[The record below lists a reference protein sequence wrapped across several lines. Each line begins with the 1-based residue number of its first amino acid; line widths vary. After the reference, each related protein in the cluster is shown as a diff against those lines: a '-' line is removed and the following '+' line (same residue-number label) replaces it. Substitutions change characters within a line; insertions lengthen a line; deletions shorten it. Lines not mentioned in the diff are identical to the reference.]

1 MRFLYFYFT
10 LLMCISPTFGSS
22 QNWEPQDIHDCEQII
37 SATQFHQDHGPWIVV
52 AGGFCPTDEHYKKA
66 QNIGY
71 LLVKNGYAVVT
82 GAGPGIMEAANAGA
96 VRAGGASLGFILKG
110 EELNDH
116 IPKENYLQVS
126 HISHRLEGMVGKAS
140 GCVVFPGGLGTVS
153 ECFFALDHFRYL
165 EVPHPV
171 VLVGMQFWGPLVEWM
186 KNLHYTHTCPGHLY
200 LVDSSEEAVDIIF
213 SHHKRQSYSFSS
225 N

>member
-10 LLMCISPTFGSS
+10 LLLCISPTVGSS
-22 QNWEPQDIHDCEQII
+22 QNWEARDIHDCEQII

-52 AGGFCPTDEHYKKA
+52 AGGLCPTDENYKKA
-66 QNIGY
+66 QIIGY
-71 LLVKNGYAVVT
+71 LLVKHGYSVVT

-96 VRAGGASLGFILKG
+96 VRAEGTSLGFILKG

-116 IPKENYLQVS
+116 IPKDNCLQVS

-140 GCVVFPGGLGTVS
+140 GCVVFPGGLG
-153 ECFFALDHFRYL
+153 
-165 EVPHPV
+165 
-171 VLVGMQFWGPLVEWM
+171 LVEWM
-186 KNLHYTHTCPGHLY
+186 KNLHYTHTCPGYLY

-213 SHHKRQSYSFSS
+213 SHHKSQSY

>member
-10 LLMCISPTFGSS
+10 LLLCISPTVGSS
-22 QNWEPQDIHDCEQII
+22 QNWEALDIHDCEQII

-52 AGGFCPTDEHYKKA
+52 AGGLCPTDENYKKA
-66 QNIGY
+66 QTIGY
-71 LLVKNGYAVVT
+71 LLVKHGYSVVT
-82 GAGPGIMEAANAGA
+82 EAGPGIMEAANAGA
-96 VRAGGASLGFILKG
+96 VRAEGTSLGFILKG

-116 IPKENYLQVS
+116 IPKDNCLQVS

-140 GCVVFPGGLGTVS
+140 GCIVFPGGLGTVS
-153 ECFFALDHFRYL
+153 ECFFALDNFRYL

-171 VLVGMQFWGPLVEWM
+171 VLVDMEFWGPLVEWM
-186 KNLHYTHTCPGHLY
+186 KNLHYTHTCPGYLY
-200 LVDSSEEAVDIIF
+200 LVDSSEKAVDIIF
-213 SHHKRQSYSFSS
+213 SHHKSQSY

>member
-52 AGGFCPTDEHYKKA
+52 AGRFCPTDEHYKKA

-82 GAGPGIMEAANAGA
+82 GGAGPGIMEAANAGA
-96 VRAGGASLGFILKG
+96 VRAGGGGISRIYLKG
-110 EELNDH
+110 
-116 IPKENYLQVS
+116 
-126 HISHRLEGMVGKAS
+126 
-140 GCVVFPGGLGTVS
+140 
-153 ECFFALDHFRYL
+153 
-165 EVPHPV
+165 
-171 VLVGMQFWGPLVEWM
+171 
-186 KNLHYTHTCPGHLY
+186 
-200 LVDSSEEAVDIIF
+200 
-213 SHHKRQSYSFSS
+213 
-225 N
+225 